1 MFCLE
6 MGLALE
12 QQWVLKRIG
21 KLVEETSDVVKERV
35 LTSWQERRFR
45 QARFHAVV
53 VT

>member
-12 QQWVLKRIG
+12 QQWVLKRMG
-21 KLVEETSDVVKERV
+21 KLVEETSDVVK
-35 LTSWQERRFR
+35 ERRFR